1 LTATDTATA
10 HRSDENPT
18 RRRLRLGSVGVL
30 VVLIVLAIVGRHFLA
45 GLIASPRPAAVA
57 TVFASMMLQG
67 LPFLLIGALASGLV
81 REFVAPGL
89 LRRWLHARGLL
100 ARPYAVVPVAAVAAV
115 VPTDTDDAT
124 PGPTG
129 AGLAYALAAPA
140 LSPVVL
146 VATAV
151 AFPGQPLMVLAR
163 ALAGVVVAIGMGLLW
178 QRFGR
183 AEWLEGSGRAEWLE
197 MGGRVEWL
205 DRQAA
210 ESAPDEPAGFWTYMR
225 EQVVRAGG
233 VLAIGAFVT
242 ALLTV
247 AAPPGWTRVVADR
260 SVFSVIALALLAVL
274 VCVPAAAGPAV
285 AAGLTAFSPVAR
297 LVFLV
302 VGPAVNL
309 RRFGRQSIV
318 YGPSFSVRF
327 APATLVLAIVVTSLI
342 GVAL

>member
-1 LTATDTATA
+1 
-10 HRSDENPT
+10 
-18 RRRLRLGSVGVL
+18 
-30 VVLIVLAIVGRHFLA
+30 VLAIVGRHFLA

-89 LRRWLHARGLL
+89 LRRWLRARGLL

-124 PGPTG
+124 TGPTG

-163 ALAGVVVAIGMGLLW
+163 AVAGVVVAIGMGLLW
-178 QRFGR
+178 QHFGR
-183 AEWLEGSGRAEWLE
+183 AEWL
-197 MGGRVEWL
+197 
-205 DRQAA
+205 DRQGG
-210 ESAPDEPAGFWTYMR
+210 ESAPDGPAGFWTYLR

-247 AAPPGWTRVVADR
+247 AAPVGWACVVADR
-260 SVFSVIALALLAVL
+260 PVFSVIALALLAVL

-318 YGPSFSVRF
+318 YGPSFAVRF
-327 APATLVLAIVVTSLI
+327 APATLVLAIVVTSLV
-342 GVAL
+342 GAAL